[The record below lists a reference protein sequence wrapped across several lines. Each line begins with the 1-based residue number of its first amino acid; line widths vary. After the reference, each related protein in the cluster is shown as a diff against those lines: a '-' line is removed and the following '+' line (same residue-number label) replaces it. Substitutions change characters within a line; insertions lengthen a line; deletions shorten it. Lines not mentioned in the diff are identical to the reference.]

1 MFLNFRMIIQ
11 YIQQCLEH
19 KPINTLIFW
28 SRTSEFSYCIG
39 SLMLVQVWFY
49 SQVNSSQFSVV
60 SAYWKFEQELWVTF
74 SFPEENS
81 FIY

>member
-19 KPINTLIFW
+19 KPINILIFW
-28 SRTSEFSYCIG
+28 SQTSEFSYCID
-39 SLMLVQVWFY
+39 SLMLAQVWFC

-60 SAYWKFEQELWVTF
+60 SAYWKFEQELWVTS
-74 SFPEENS
+74 SFPGENF
-81 FIY
+81 FIF